1 MQALKRLSGDEP
13 RKPEQMST
21 VGKHSIL
28 SIGTVFA
35 ILLAATSS
43 TAGTIGQTRC
53 LILDQQLSGVTRTA
67 NTTMPLT
74 VSELA
79 EKARGL
85 CSRGKTAQ
93 GLRAYAKALT
103 LVGSRAALPL

>member
-1 MQALKRLSGDEP
+1 
-13 RKPEQMST
+13 MST
-21 VGKHSIL
+21 VGKYSIP
-28 SIGTVFA
+28 SIGIVLAT
-35 ILLAATSS
+35 LLAASSS

-53 LILDQQLSGVTRTA
+53 LILDRQLSGVTRTA
-67 NTTMPLT
+67 DTTTPFT